1 MIQQSTLFPGLHATK
16 NESNLAV
23 FDAFLAQLKSPL
35 HQSSVDVVANV
46 HVTYVYR
53 NQVVHDRVTVS
64 LANAGY
70 DRGNIRIRNGVTL
83 NSEDFQMA
91 LTAHE
96 SKYQMNG
103 TTLVVESRSSRMG
116 EFRVEFNEIVPSSN

>member
-1 MIQQSTLFPGLHATK
+1 M
-16 NESNLAV
+16 
-23 FDAFLAQLKSPL
+23 
-35 HQSSVDVVANV
+35 VANV